1 MTANEF
7 KMPDDD
13 TPDKVPDDAT
23 PNSPDDAMPGSD
35 DVSPGS
41 DDDATPDSDDAT
53 PGSDDDAPD
62 SHDSTEGDDDTG
74 DEDEDGDDYGVTDSI
89 GDVDGESKPAVF
101 VTTRE
106 PIVLVV
112 SRLDDPRAPESSALA
127 AYIDGRMVARS
138 AMPPEAIERLVDL
151 KLFEE
156 PVPLGLFAY
165 EEAPGLQCRLFALV
179 PRASLEA
186 DAYSSEPWKASVPS
200 YEAMRDADDEMDD
213 DTDDDD
219 DEDGDDESPFETIL
233 LGHIVRFAKDRKY
246 PDNLAE
252 EAVDILQRIIHGAEP
267 LEDADRKAIDDL
279 LGSL

>member
-1 MTANEF
+1 MPAEF
-7 KMPDDD
+7 EPPDDN
-13 TPDKVPDDAT
+13 TPDEHDA
-23 PNSPDDAMPGSD
+23 DG
-35 DVSPGS
+35 
-41 DDDATPDSDDAT
+41 
-53 PGSDDDAPD
+53 
-62 SHDSTEGDDDTG
+62 HDSEAYGGDN
-74 DEDEDGDDYGVTDSI
+74 EAR
-89 GDVDGESKPAVF
+89 PAVF

-106 PIVLVV
+106 PITLVV
-112 SRLDDPRAPESSALA
+112 SRLDDPRAPDSSALA

-138 AMPPEAIERLVDL
+138 AMPLEAIERLIEL
-151 KLFEE
+151 NLFEE

-186 DAYSSEPWKASVPS
+186 DAHSSEPWKASVPS

-213 DTDDDD
+213 DD
-219 DEDGDDESPFETIL
+219 DGDDEDEDGEDEDASPFETIL
-233 LGHIVRFAKDRKY
+233 LGHIVRFEKDRKH
-246 PDNLAE
+246 PEDLAA

>member
-1 MTANEF
+1 MPADEF
-7 KMPDDD
+7 KAPDDD
-13 TPDKVPDDAT
+13 TPDD
-23 PNSPDDAMPGSD
+23 
-35 DVSPGS
+35 
-41 DDDATPDSDDAT
+41 TPDSPEDE
-53 PGSDDDAPD
+53 GV
-62 SHDSTEGDDDTG
+62 EGDDDDDG
-74 DEDEDGDDYGVTDSI
+74 EDDGEDDDEDDDAYGVTDSI
-89 GDVDGESKPAVF
+89 GTGDVDGEEKPAVF

-106 PIVLVV
+106 PIALAV

-156 PVPLGLFAY
+156 PVALGLFAY

-179 PRASLEA
+179 PRTSLDS
-186 DAYSSEPWKASVPS
+186 DAHSSEPWKASVPS
-200 YEAMRDADDEMDD
+200 YEAMRDADDDMDD
-213 DTDDDD
+213 DMDDDDD
-219 DEDGDDESPFETIL
+219 DEESPYETIL

-252 EAVDILQRIIHGAEP
+252 EAVDILSRIIHGAEP

>member
-1 MTANEF
+1 MPADEF
-7 KMPDDD
+7 KTPDDD
-13 TPDKVPDDAT
+13 TPKDT
-23 PNSPDDAMPGSD
+23 P
-35 DVSPGS
+35 
-41 DDDATPDSDDAT
+41 DDATPDSPDD
-53 PGSDDDAPD
+53 
-62 SHDSTEGDDDTG
+62 HEGDDEAA
-74 DEDEDGDDYGVTDSI
+74 DEDDAEDDDDGDGDGDNYGVTDSI
-89 GDVDGESKPAVF
+89 GDGDGEAKPAVF
-101 VTTRE
+101 VTTRQ
-106 PIVLVV
+106 PIVLMV

-127 AYIDGRMVARS
+127 AYIDGRLVARS

-179 PRASLEA
+179 PRALLEA
-186 DAYSSEPWKASVPS
+186 DAHSSEPWKASVPS

-219 DEDGDDESPFETIL
+219 DEDGDDDESPFETIL

>member
-1 MTANEF
+1 MPADEF
-7 KMPDDD
+7 KAPDDETPDETPDDD
-13 TPDKVPDDAT
+13 TPE
-23 PNSPDDAMPGSD
+23 SPDDN
-35 DVSPGS
+35 
-41 DDDATPDSDDAT
+41 
-53 PGSDDDAPD
+53 
-62 SHDSTEGDDDTG
+62 EG
-74 DEDEDGDDYGVTDSI
+74 DEDEDDDEYGVTDSI
-89 GDVDGESKPAVF
+89 GTGDVDGQEKPAVF

-106 PIVLVV
+106 PIALSV

-156 PVPLGLFAY
+156 PVALGLFAY

-186 DAYSSEPWKASVPS
+186 DAHSSEPWKASVPS
-200 YEAMRDADDEMDD
+200 YEAMRDAEDDMDD
-213 DTDDDD
+213 DMDDDD
-219 DEDGDDESPFETIL
+219 DEDGDDESPYETIL
-233 LGHIVRFAKDRKY
+233 LGHIVRFAKDRKF

-252 EAVDILQRIIHGAEP
+252 EAVDILTRIIHGAEP